1 MKKIAILVSMLLL
14 TGCLSNTPV
23 PTTTPEVTTSPEP
36 TAEVKEEKADM
47 RGYGLLED
55 PDHVF
60 WTTSVEEMT
69 ERAQHGDT
77 LAVYF
82 GYDTCPWC
90 NEAVPILNDAA
101 KAAGMTVGYMNIY
114 PHDGEPEFNYDLLIE
129 VYGDQFPKDEDGEH
143 KVTVPFV
150 FFFRDGELVLK
161 YDGTVSGHNA
171 NERRMTAE
179 EKEQLYHSYEEGFAL
194 MAK

>member
-1 MKKIAILVSMLLL
+1 MKKIAFLISMLLL
-14 TGCLSNTPV
+14 TGCRSNTPV
-23 PTTTPEVTTSPEP
+23 PTTEPTTTPEP
-36 TAEVKEEKADM
+36 TPEITETVADM
-47 RGYGLLED
+47 QGYGLLED
-55 PDHVF
+55 KDHVYRL
-60 WTTSVEEMT
+60 TSVGEMI
-69 ERAQHGDT
+69 ERAEHGDT
-77 LAVYF
+77 FAVYF

-101 KAAGMTVGYMNIY
+101 KAAGVTVGYVNIY
-114 PHDGEPEFNYDLLIE
+114 PHDGEPEFDYDRLIE

-161 YDGTVSGHNA
+161 YEGTVSGHNA

-179 EKEQLYHSYEEGFAL
+179 EKERLFHSYEEGFTL
-194 MAK
+194 MTK